1 MLGCLLTSNCSSRS
15 SAHGGSARVWLES
28 SAVLG
33 RLGDVKPSERLK
45 RDAEALLLF
54 RNAYVELVNH
64 ARPHRDD
71 MYAMVELRSGTDHA
85 TWQRKRTDV
94 SSAAGMAG
102 AAYGRHGGTMTLR
115 NAAYIMHDVDPLTN
129 WEMSLRDPEQ
139 MSPETVI
146 SSVDSA
152 IARARQLSQEAAA
165 RERGITGLIAAFLR
179 WPSNLREAVGPGPS
193 AQRTAAGLIG
203 VAGQVVVGAIT
214 AALTAGLIA
223 GVVALWQLAF

>member
-1 MLGCLLTSNCSSRS
+1 MHRID
-15 SAHGGSARVWLES
+15 AES

-33 RLGDVKPSERLK
+33 RLGDVKPSERFK
-45 RDAEALLLF
+45 RDAEALLRF
-54 RNAYVELVNH
+54 RNAYVDLVNH
-64 ARPHRDD
+64 ARPHRED
-71 MYAMVELRSGTDHA
+71 MYALLELRPSTDHA
-85 TWQRKRTDV
+85 TWQRKRTEV

-115 NAAYIMHDVDPLTN
+115 NAVYIMHDVDPLTN

-152 IARARQLSQEAAA
+152 IARAQHLWREAAE
-165 RERGITGLIAAFLR
+165 RERGLTGLIAAFLR
-179 WPSNLREAVGPGPS
+179 WPSNLREAVGPDRS

-214 AALTAGLIA
+214 AALTAGLVA
-223 GVVALWQLAF
+223 GVVALWQFAF